1 MISENDVEI
10 IANSVEKKREEKR
23 VEKNKK
29 IDAKFFPFIAGFA
42 VLECFAFL
50 GLSFVSMTTV
60 PGGSVISFIL
70 GLFCAGSAIYLF
82 EHPERDLEN
91 EEKKKDREILRALG
105 DKTKIIK
112 QNP

>member
-29 IDAKFFPFIAGFA
+29 IDAKFYPFIAGFA
-42 VLECFAFL
+42 VLECFAFMA
-50 GLSFVSMTTV
+50 LSITSMMIV

-70 GLFCAGSAIYLF
+70 ALVCAWMAMYLF
-82 EHPERDLEN
+82 EHPERELEK
-91 EEKKKDREILRALG
+91 EEKEKDRKILRALG